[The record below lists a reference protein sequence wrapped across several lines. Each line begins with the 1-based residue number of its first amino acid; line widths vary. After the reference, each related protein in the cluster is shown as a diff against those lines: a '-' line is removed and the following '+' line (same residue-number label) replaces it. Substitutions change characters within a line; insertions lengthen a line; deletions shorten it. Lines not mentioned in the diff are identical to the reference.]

1 MDNDS
6 FTPVKQ
12 GKRHQLI
19 SREIKK
25 TIIDGT
31 MRPGDRLPPERELST
46 TFGASR
52 IVIRE
57 ALKGLEASGL
67 VVIKPGS
74 GVFVTNGSSKTMSDS
89 LYSLLRMQNTSISEM
104 TEARLIIEPNIAR
117 IAAERATEADFQK
130 LEANIR
136 EARRVSSGKTPSTAQ
151 NIDFHS
157 MLAEMTHNTVI
168 ILTMKSLFEVLDTM
182 FLDFS
187 GNVTHRLRIS
197 RHSLNQH
204 VKILKA
210 LRERDPEKVYRLMF
224 DHIVEIQGGLTE
236 ATSALK

>member
-6 FTPVKQ
+6 LAPVKQ

-19 SREIKK
+19 GHEIRKA
-25 TIIDGT
+25 IIDGT
-31 MRPGDRLPPERELST
+31 MRPGDRLPAERELSA
-46 TFGASR
+46 TFRASR
-52 IVIRE
+52 IVVRE

-74 GVFVTNGSSKTMSDS
+74 GVFVTNASSKTMSDS
-89 LYSLLRMQNTSISEM
+89 LYSILRMQNTSINEL

-117 IAAERATEADFQK
+117 IAAERATEADFQR

-136 EARRVSSGKTPSTAQ
+136 EARRVSNGKIPSTAK

-157 MLAEMTHNTVI
+157 NLAEMTHNAVI
-168 ILTMKSLFEVLDTM
+168 ILTMKSLLEVLDAM

-197 RHSLNQH
+197 RRSLNQH

-236 ATSALK
+236 AVSVK

>member
-1 MDNDS
+1 MDTDS
-6 FTPVKQ
+6 LIPVKQ

-19 SREIKK
+19 SQEIKK
-25 TIIDGT
+25 TIIEGT

-52 IVIRE
+52 VVIRE

-74 GVFVTNGSSKTMSDS
+74 GVFVTNGPSKTMSDS
-89 LYSLLRMQNTSISEM
+89 LYSILRMQNTSISEV

-117 IAAERATEADFQK
+117 IAAARATQADFQR

-136 EARRVSSGKTPSTAQ
+136 EARRVSNEKIPATAP
-151 NIDFHS
+151 NIGFHS
-157 MLAEMTHNTVI
+157 ILAEMTHNAVI
-168 ILTMKSLFEVLDTM
+168 ILTMKSLFEVLAAM
-182 FLDFS
+182 FMDFS
-187 GNVTHRLRIS
+187 ENSTRRLRIS
-197 RHSLNQH
+197 RDSLNQH

-236 ATSALK
+236 AVSMHK